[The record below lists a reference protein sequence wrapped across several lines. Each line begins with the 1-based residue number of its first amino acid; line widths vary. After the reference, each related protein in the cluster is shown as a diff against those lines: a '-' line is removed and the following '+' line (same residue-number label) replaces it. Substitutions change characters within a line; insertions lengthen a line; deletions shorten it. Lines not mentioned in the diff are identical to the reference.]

1 MPIKRSGQFLIA
13 SLLWCAL
20 LLSEH
25 AKAQQA
31 AIHYIYDDLGRLV
44 AVVDRDG
51 NAAVYTYDAVGNIL
65 AIRRAD
71 ARDVSGPVAITLV
84 SPNKGKIGTR
94 VSIYGK
100 GFSSNDGQ
108 NAVSFGGSVA
118 AVTAATGNS
127 LTTSVPAGAVTG
139 PITVAT
145 PLGAATSPTPFSVLG
160 AISVSPTTASI
171 FTNGR
176 QQFTATEVGNPTPS
190 VTWSVNG
197 VQGGDAAL
205 GTISPEGL
213 YTAPATI
220 PSPTTV
226 TVSATHTDERTLSGS
241 ASVTILP
248 PLPVFTLA
256 HGVSVGLAPPPHTV
270 DKNVTG
276 SVSVRMAAASSALL
290 AAAPV
295 TVTPEPV
302 ITAVS
307 PASGVRGATN
317 LPVTI
322 TGAGFR
328 GATALTFL
336 RNNAVDGN
344 IAVASLVVN
353 TLGTQATAM
362 ISIAVGAPVGAR
374 VAQISTPSGTST
386 AAGIGGNLFTVQ

>member
-1 MPIKRSGQFLIA
+1 MRRK
-13 SLLWCAL
+13 LLVWFVL
-20 LLSEH
+20 GGVWLSV
-25 AKAQQA
+25 AQDAGAQQA
-31 AIHYIYDDLGRLV
+31 VIHYVYDDLGRLV
-44 AVVDRDG
+44 AVVDADG

-71 ARDVSGPVAITLV
+71 ARDVSGPVAIMLV
-84 SPNKGKIGTR
+84 SPNKGKIGTQ

-100 GFSSNDGQ
+100 GFSSNAGQ

-118 AVTAATGNS
+118 AVTAATGNG

-145 PLGAATSPTPFSVLG
+145 PLGAATSPTPFRVLG
-160 AISVSPTTASI
+160 VISVSPTTASI
-171 FTNGR
+171 LVNGR
-176 QQFTATEVGNPTPS
+176 QQFTATEAGNPTPS

-226 TVSATHTDERTLSGS
+226 TVSATHTDDRALSGF

-256 HGVSVGLAPPPHTV
+256 HGVSVGLAPPPLTV

-276 SVSVRMAAASSALL
+276 SVSVGMAPASWALV

-307 PASGVRGATN
+307 PSGGVRGVTN

-322 TGAGFR
+322 TGSGFR

-344 IAVASLVVN
+344 IAVATLAVN

-374 VAQISTPSGTST
+374 VTQISTPSGSST
-386 AAGIGGNLFTVQ
+386 AAGIAGNLFTVQ